1 MTKRLPSIDI
11 VLGRLKMQFWTT
23 GEVAAE
29 LRRHPTTVRRWRNE
43 GWLVPSVT
51 FVQSKDSGLM
61 IPLYTDDDLR
71 RARRLA
77 PLIKPGPAPGSLY
90 PAKDR
95 ARNRAT

>member
-51 FVQSKDSGLM
+51 FVQSKDAGLM
-61 IPLYTDDDLR
+61 IPLYTEEDVR

-77 PLIKPGPAPGSLY
+77 PQIKPGPAPGS
-90 PAKDR
+90 AHS
-95 ARNRAT
+95 ARKTT